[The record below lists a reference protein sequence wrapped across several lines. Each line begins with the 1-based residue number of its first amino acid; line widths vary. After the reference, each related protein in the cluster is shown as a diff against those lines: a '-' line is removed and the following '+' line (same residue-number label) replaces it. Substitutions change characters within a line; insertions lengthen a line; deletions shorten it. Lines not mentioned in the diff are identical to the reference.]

1 MSTKKFNGLELWSEK
16 NGSNY
21 YVRCKTDTG
30 ETLSFP
36 YSISKGIREL
46 LKEIELILSEQDW
59 RGLTKDT
66 VTENHLKTYLKAK
79 RVNGEWE

>member
-1 MSTKKFNGLELWSEK
+1 MNKKTFNGLELWSEK
-16 NGSNY
+16 AGSLY

-30 ETLSFP
+30 ATLSFP

-46 LKEIELILSEQDW
+46 LKEIEKVLSEQDW

-66 VTENHLKTYLKAK
+66 VTETHLKTYLKAK
-79 RVNGEWE
+79 RLNGEWE